1 MTKRSLSSNA
11 RGPISRVL
19 STMSP
24 WMGGHSSRRRI
35 APSLKQPTR
44 AVSAE
49 TGLAAKAARRPY
61 SVLLPV
67 GFTVPPCVAAGAVR
81 SYRTLSISPDRSLR
95 AEALGDLLSVALS
108 LGSLQPAVS
117 RHRHFVEPGLS
128 SPWKLPATPR
138 PPGPLAPRAIH
149 IRRQSVIPAYSSPL
163 GFGSSRASKMAR
175 HSPSITPS
183 ISSGR
188 NRRWKATTAACG
200 SAIS

>member
-1 MTKRSLSSNA
+1 MRGMACDPHPRRDDALSRSDA
-11 RGPISRVL
+11 RGPVSRVL

-49 TGLAAKAARRPY
+49 TGLAVKAARRPY

-67 GFTVPPCVAAGAVR
+67 GFTVPPSVAGDAVR
-81 SYRTLSISPDRSLR
+81 SYRTLSISLRRSVS
-95 AEALGDLLSVALS
+95 DLLSVALS

-138 PPGPLAPRAIH
+138 PPGPLAGALYTAPR
-149 IRRQSVIPAYSSPL
+149 RPSSPL
-163 GFGSSRASKMAR
+163 IHRPLALAAAGRAGWRGTR
-175 HSPSITPS
+175 H
-183 ISSGR
+183 R
-188 NRRWKATTAACG
+188 
-200 SAIS
+200 

>member
-1 MTKRSLSSNA
+1 
-11 RGPISRVL
+11 
-19 STMSP
+19 
-24 WMGGHSSRRRI
+24 MGGHSSRRRI

-49 TGLAAKAARRPY
+49 TGLAVHPCELAARRPY

-67 GFTVPPCVAAGAVR
+67 GFTVPPSVAGDAVR
-81 SYRTLSISPDRSLR
+81 SYRTLSISRGRNLR
-95 AEALGDLLSVALS
+95 DLLSVALS

-138 PPGPLAPRAIH
+138 PPGPLAERAIH
-149 IRRQSVIPAYSSPL
+149 ALRAPVIPAYSSPL
-163 GFGSSRASKMAR
+163 GFGSNKASRIAR

-188 NRRWKATTAACG
+188 KRRWKATIAASG
-200 SAIS
+200 SAMS

>member
-1 MTKRSLSSNA
+1 
-11 RGPISRVL
+11 
-19 STMSP
+19 MSP

-49 TGLAAKAARRPY
+49 TGLAVHPCRLAARRPY

-67 GFTVPPCVAAGAVR
+67 GFTVPPSVAGDAVR
-81 SYRTLSISPDRSLR
+81 SYRTLSISRGRNLR
-95 AEALGDLLSVALS
+95 DLLSVALS

-138 PPGPLAPRAIH
+138 PPGPLARRAIH
-149 IRRQSVIPAYSSPL
+149 GLRAPVIPAYSSPL
-163 GFGSSRASKMAR
+163 GFGSNNASRIAR

-183 ISSGR
+183 INSGR
-188 NRRWKATTAACG
+188 KRRWNAITAASG

>member
-1 MTKRSLSSNA
+1 MLRA

-81 SYRTLSISPDRSLR
+81 SYRTLSISLRRSVS
-95 AEALGDLLSVALS
+95 DLLSVALS

-117 RHRHFVEPGLS
+117 RHRYFVEPGLS

-149 IRRQSVIPAYSSPL
+149 IRGQSVIPAYSSPL
-163 GFGSSRASKMAR
+163 GLGSSRASRMAR